1 MRNRKE
7 QPAYKLGLKYLEQ
20 NEGMTALQLTE
31 ALGIASRNVYHYI
44 KLWREDGLIKIV
56 GWEQRKQ
63 GHSAIY
69 GFGKR
74 DVNKPKPKTDAENSA
89 TYRKKFGVLL
99 NIKKRMAYK
108 NKSIEQTE

>member
-1 MRNRKE
+1 MLNRKQ
-7 QPAYKLGLKYLEQ
+7 QPAYKLGLKYIEE

-31 ALGIASRNVYHYI
+31 ELGIASRNVYHYI
-44 KLWREDGLIKIV
+44 KLWRDEGLIKIV
-56 GWEQRKQ
+56 GWEPYKQ

-99 NIKKRMAYK
+99 KIKKRIAYK
-108 NKSIEQTE
+108 NKSIEQAD